1 MKWKLILFCFLFLCA
16 IQAVNAQIE
25 ESTEEDN
32 TDAFNAITTGNNSE
46 GFQST
51 TEGYNSEGFRATT
64 YGRSGEGFFAITHGY
79 NSEGFQAVTGGRH
92 SEGFF
97 ANTAGNQS
105 EGFEAETYGSSSEGF
120 YATTHGYNS
129 EGFQAVT
136 HGRHSEG
143 FFTRT
148 YGDKSEGV
156 FAYSQDYHGVVGK
169 TPGLPVASRE
179 ACGGLFLNPGYMGDA
194 LGAGRD
200 YDDIN
205 FKVRG
210 NGDVF
215 TNGRIAASSIS
226 SRGGISARGS
236 KSFVM
241 DHPQNESKEIV
252 YTSLEGDEAGV
263 YTRGTAQLEDG
274 SASIQLPEHFGLVA
288 SDEGL
293 TVQVT
298 PLGNCN
304 GLYVAHKSNQKI
316 VVEELMNGKSDV
328 QFDYYVHGIRIGY
341 EEYEVIRD
349 KN

>member
-46 GFQST
+46 GF
-51 TEGYNSEGFRATT
+51 RATT

-79 NSEGFQAVTGGRH
+79 NSEGFQAVT
-92 SEGFF
+92 
-97 ANTAGNQS
+97 
-105 EGFEAETYGSSSEGF
+105 
-120 YATTHGYNS
+120 
-129 EGFQAVT
+129 

-148 YGDKSEGV
+148 YGDNSEGV

-226 SRGGISARGS
+226 SRGS

-304 GLYVAHKSNQKI
+304 GLYVAHKGNQKI
-316 VVEELMNGKSDV
+316 VIEELTNGKSDV
-328 QFDYYVHGIRIGY
+328 QFDSYVHGIRIGY